1 MTLYKTTEEGNIP
14 MTPEEEAEIRADW
27 AAAEERQKA
36 PKPKTLEDLIKDLDK
51 RVKALEKGK

>member
-1 MTLYKTTEEGNIP
+1 MTLYKTTEEGNVP

>member
-1 MTLYKTTEEGNIP
+1 MVLYKATEDGQIP

-27 AAAEERQKA
+27 AAAEARQKT

-51 RVKALEKGK
+51 RITALEKGK